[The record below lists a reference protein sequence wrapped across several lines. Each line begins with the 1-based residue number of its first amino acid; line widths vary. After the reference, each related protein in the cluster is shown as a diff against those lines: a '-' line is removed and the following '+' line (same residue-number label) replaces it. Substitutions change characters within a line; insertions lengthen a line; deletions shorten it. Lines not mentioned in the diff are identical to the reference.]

1 MDGSPILRCAGSVP
15 QLPRWCTRHGCECG
29 IHILDFPSDVGDDDS
44 IGGLFHGRYQIRPA
58 LDWHYP
64 WTYSPWIEVRT
75 RAKLKPKAHPFLIGR
90 WRIVFGDGST
100 GRSFVASPINF
111 SKSVPI
117 SKFVEQVV
125 STRPEETALPAVD
138 APTILVV
145 DDTPI
150 NAELVKSILE
160 AEGFRTLTAGDGP
173 SARTLSRMRQPDL
186 ILLDVLMP
194 GETGFETCA
203 QLKSDPAT
211 SDIPIIFL
219 SSLDDVKSKVAG
231 LKIGG
236 VDYIAKPVHGE
247 EVLARV
253 RVHLRIRE
261 NNRALV
267 AQQRARLEQLRD
279 AQQAILVHPDDCPEA
294 SFAVYYKPL
303 EEAGGDFYDVVQ
315 LGAGTFAYFVADISG
330 HGVSAAFL
338 TSAVKALL
346 RQYAGPV
353 FSPED
358 TMHGV
363 DAVMG
368 QLLGEEQYLTACY
381 VRLNRPT
388 RRLTVVGAGHPPL
401 ILVSRAGVPQTV
413 EMESDPLGMFGT
425 ATLHRRDLKVSPG
438 DRFFLYSDGLIES
451 SPGGGRREGLERLVD
466 ACVRHRMAPLGESA
480 ALIVHDICPDEYPVK
495 DDLLL
500 LAAEVGQ

>member
-1 MDGSPILRCAGSVP
+1 VN
-15 QLPRWCTRHGCECG
+15 T
-29 IHILDFPSDVGDDDS
+29 
-44 IGGLFHGRYQIRPA
+44 
-58 LDWHYP
+58 
-64 WTYSPWIEVRT
+64 
-75 RAKLKPKAHPFLIGR
+75 
-90 WRIVFGDGST
+90 
-100 GRSFVASPINF
+100 
-111 SKSVPI
+111 
-117 SKFVEQVV
+117 
-125 STRPEETALPAVD
+125 
-138 APTILVV
+138 PTILVV
-145 DDTPI
+145 DDTRT
-150 NAELVKSILE
+150 NADLLRSILE
-160 AEGFRTLTAGDGP
+160 AEGFRTLAASDGVA
-173 SARTLSRMRQPDL
+173 ARALSRAQQPDL

-203 QLKSDPAT
+203 RLKSDPAT
-211 SDIPIIFL
+211 ADIPIIFL

-236 VDYIAKPVHGE
+236 VDYVAKPVHGE

-267 AQQRARLEQLRD
+267 AQHRARLEQLRD
-279 AQQAILVHPDDCPEA
+279 AQQAILVHPDDCPA
-294 SFAVYYKPL
+294 ANFAVYYKPL
-303 EEAGGDFYDVVQ
+303 EEAGGDFYDVVP
-315 LGAGTFAYFVADISG
+315 LGTGIFAYFVADISG

-368 QLLGEEQYLTACY
+368 QMLGEEQYLTACY
-381 VRLNRPT
+381 ARLNRPT

-401 ILVSRAGVPQTV
+401 ILVSRDGTPQTV
-413 EMESDPLGMFGT
+413 ELESDPLGMFGT
-425 ATLHRRDLKVSPG
+425 ATLHRRDLRVSPG

-451 SPGGGRREGLERLVD
+451 SPGGGRREGLARLVD
-466 ACVRHRMAPLGESA
+466 ACIRHRAAPLRESA
-480 ALIVHDICPDEYPVK
+480 ALIVHDVCPEPQTVK

-500 LAAEVGQ
+500 LAAEVSQ